1 MTPELSD
8 RHLIEPKDPLSQTF
22 LFWESDL
29 LDVEHMMFLLIY
41 NGPFTFGTFLS
52 TYFKKKTVPLR
63 HSFAPGGVYAQI
75 YGQILPGWKK
85 SDFPRKKKRT
95 WNLQIHFCLGDF

>member
-52 TYFKKKTVPLR
+52 TYFKKKQCLLGTVL
-63 HSFAPGGVYAQI
+63 HLAGCMHKFMVKFCQAE
-75 YGQILPGWKK
+75 KK
-85 SDFPRKKKRT
+85 VISPEKKNEHGTYRS
-95 WNLQIHFCLGDF
+95 IFV

>member
-1 MTPELSD
+1 M
-8 RHLIEPKDPLSQTF
+8 DPLSQTF

-52 TYFKKKTVPLR
+52 TYLKKTVPLR

-75 YGQILPGWKK
+75 YGQILPGLKK
-85 SDFPRKKKRT
+85 VISPEKKEHGTERSR
-95 WNLQIHFCLGDF
+95 FV